1 MTGEQQPPA
10 DKSSGSGGR
19 TPKGSRRERGTS
31 GGGFWYLLILG
42 ILGAVLFSVLS
53 RSWQGDRVEYSEFL
67 RQIRS
72 GELPKERVCQLRIG
86 ASYLKWQDHTR
97 DAILSKRDLSWK
109 SFYTPL
115 VSASEPTREE
125 LRR

>member
-10 DKSSGSGGR
+10 EKSSGSGGR
-19 TPKGSRRERGTS
+19 PPKGNRRERGTS

-53 RSWQGDRVEYSEFL
+53 RSWQGERVEYSEFL

-72 GELPKERVCQLRIG
+72 GEL
-86 ASYLKWQDHTR
+86 A
-97 DAILSKRDLSWK
+97 
-109 SFYTPL
+109 
-115 VSASEPTREE
+115 
-125 LRR
+125 